1 MGDIQKDIENKAEEL
16 KDSSD
21 DQHLGDAMDD
31 ADSESE
37 GTTEK
42 SEAEKKRRL
51 A

>member
-1 MGDIQKDIENKAEEL
+1 MGDIQDDIENKAEEL
-16 KDSSD
+16 KDSTA

-31 ADSESE
+31 AELESE

>member
-1 MGDIQKDIENKAEEL
+1 MSDIQKDMEKLAAEV

-31 ADSESE
+31 ADPESE
-37 GTTEK
+37 GTTEE